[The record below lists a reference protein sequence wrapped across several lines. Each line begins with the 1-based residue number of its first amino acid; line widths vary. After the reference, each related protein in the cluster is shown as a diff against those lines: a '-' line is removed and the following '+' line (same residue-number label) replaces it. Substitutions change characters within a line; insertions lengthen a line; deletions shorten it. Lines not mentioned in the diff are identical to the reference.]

1 MLVLGRKE
9 SEKIVLE
16 LGDTI
21 VTIRISK
28 IRGNRATVSID
39 APSDVRV
46 KRGELLTKENVND
59 CN

>member
-21 VTIRISK
+21 VTICIKK
-28 IRGNRATVSID
+28 IRGNRATISID
-39 APSDVRV
+39 APSDVSV
-46 KRGELLTKENVND
+46 KRCELLTRENEND